1 MFTGIIEEV
10 GSISE
15 VRETGFSFAGD
26 VALEGVVIGD
36 SIAVNGACLTVT
48 SLNEREFT
56 ADVMPETLRKTNLAS
71 LKEGDPVNLERP
83 LALGSRLGG
92 HIMQGHIDGQGTMV
106 SVEAEGDAMIMEV
119 EAPPELMP
127 YIVTKGFIGLDG
139 ISLTVVERKASSF
152 TVSLVNFTW
161 QHTNL
166 SVKGPGSPINLEV
179 DILAKYVE
187 QLVKGDNSPVY
198 LESLA
203 LEGGKSKT

>member
-1 MFTGIIEEV
+1 LFTGIIEEV

-15 VRETGFSFAGD
+15 VRENGFSFAGD

-92 HIMQGHIDGQGTMV
+92 HIMQGHIDGQGTVV

>member
-15 VRETGFSFAGD
+15 VRENGFSFAGD
-26 VALEGVVIGD
+26 VALEGVAIGD

-92 HIMQGHIDGQGTMV
+92 HIMQGHIDGRGTMV

>member
-15 VRETGFSFAGD
+15 VRENGFSFAGD
-26 VALEGVVIGD
+26 VALEGVAIGD

-119 EAPPELMP
+119 EAPPSLMP

>member
-10 GSISE
+10 GSIRE
-15 VRETGFSFAGD
+15 VQGNGFSFAGN
-26 VALEGVVIGD
+26 VALEGVAIGD
-36 SIAVNGACLTVT
+36 SIAVNGACLTIT

-56 ADVMPETLRKTNLAS
+56 VDVMPETLRKTNLAS
-71 LKEGDPVNLERP
+71 LKQGDPVNLERP

-92 HIMQGHIDGQGTMV
+92 HIMQGHIDGRGKVV

-119 EAPPELMP
+119 EAPPDLMP

-139 ISLTVVERKASSF
+139 ISLTVMERKASSF
-152 TVSLVNFTW
+152 TVSLVTYTW
-161 QHTNL
+161 EHTNL
-166 SVKGPGSPINLEV
+166 SAKGPGSPINLEV

-203 LEGGKSKT
+203 LESRKGE